1 MYIPQHFEESRIEVL
16 HALMRAR
23 PLATLVTVSAAGLNA
38 NHLPLLL
45 SADGGQFGS
54 LLGHVA
60 RANPMW
66 QDFDAGV
73 EALAIFHGPQ
83 GYVSPSWYPTKKQ
96 HGQVVPT
103 WNYAVVHAYGTLR
116 AIQDPGWIHSQL
128 EALTRQS
135 EAAFAE
141 PWAVADAPPEY
152 IDRLAEAIVG
162 IEMVI
167 SRLSGKWKASQN
179 QSAANQAGVITG
191 LGEQGSAELATLVE
205 ACCRGPG

>member
-1 MYIPQHFEESRIEVL
+1 MYLPRQFEESRIEVL

-23 PLATLVTVSAAGLNA
+23 PLATLVTMSAAGLNA

-45 SADGGQFGS
+45 SENGGQFGS

-60 RANPMW
+60 RANPVW
-66 QDFDAGV
+66 QEFDAGV

-116 AIQDPGWIHSQL
+116 VIQDPGWIRSQI

-167 SRLSGKWKASQN
+167 TRLSGKWKASQN
-179 QSAANQAGVITG
+179 QSAVNQAGVIAG
-191 LGEQGSAELATLVE
+191 LVAQGSAELAALVE
-205 ACCRGPG
+205 ASCRGPD

>member
-1 MYIPQHFEESRIEVL
+1 MYIPRHFEESRIEVL

-38 NHLPLLL
+38 DHLPLHL
-45 SADGGQFGS
+45 SGDSGQFGC
-54 LLGHVA
+54 LRGHVA

-66 QDFDAGV
+66 QDFDAKV

-103 WNYAVVHAYGTLR
+103 WNYAVVHACGTLR
-116 AIQDPGWIHSQL
+116 TIQDPGWIRSQL

-167 SRLSGKWKASQN
+167 TRLSGKWKVSQN
-179 QSAANQAGVITG
+179 QSSENQAGVIAG
-191 LGEQGSAELATLVE
+191 LGELGAAELAALV
-205 ACCRGPG
+205 AAGSLDTR